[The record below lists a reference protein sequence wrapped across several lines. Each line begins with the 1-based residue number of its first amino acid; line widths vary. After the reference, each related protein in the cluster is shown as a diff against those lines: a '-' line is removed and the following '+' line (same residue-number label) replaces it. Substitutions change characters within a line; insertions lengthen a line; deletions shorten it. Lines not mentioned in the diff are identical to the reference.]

1 MKRLDS
7 RRAGLIEDE
16 ATRRLERYGANE
28 LKRGR
33 KTSPLVVFLR
43 QFLSPLIYVMLV
55 AAGGKNLLDNE
66 GAGNLFCQLSS
77 TMRFS
82 L

>member
-16 ATRRLERYGANE
+16 AARRLERYGANE

-66 GAGNLFCQLSS
+66 GAGNLF
-77 TMRFS
+77 
-82 L
+82 